1 MFSKIIH
8 EHSKGNE
15 GAVDG
20 VIIYPSEHEF
30 TKQHRFVSRLMSVLW
45 TPFKK
50 FGDGNGGIDDDDNE
64 CTDADVVMMFLMA
77 MFSPDAGKPM
87 GNQCKGRHEKDQ
99 HSRSIFRISIWIE
112 IS

>member
-50 FGDGNGGIDDDDNE
+50 FGDGNGGIDDDGNE
-64 CTDADVVMMFLMA
+64 CTDASGDDVLDGNVLTRCRQA
-77 MFSPDAGKPM
+77 NGQPM
-87 GNQCKGRHEKDQ
+87 QRQ
-99 HSRSIFRISIWIE
+99 T
-112 IS
+112 

>member
-30 TKQHRFVSRLMSVLW
+30 TKQHRFLSRLILW

-50 FGDGNGGIDDDDNE
+50 FGDGNGGNDDDDN
-64 CTDADVVMMFLMA
+64 DASGDDVLDGNVLTRYRQA
-77 MFSPDAGKPM
+77 NGQPM
-87 GNQCKGRHEKDQ
+87 QRQ
-99 HSRSIFRISIWIE
+99 T
-112 IS
+112 